1 METFAERAL
10 ALYRVSTE
18 TQGGEDDIP
27 VQRKECHDY
36 AEKKGWTI
44 VEEITE
50 KISGYKTEIEKREDL
65 KRVMHLATSG
75 EIDILLV
82 YHSDRIGRQIEF
94 VGFLNYL
101 REIGVDVYSVKEG
114 LLTGKEHIDSLTNFI
129 KFWQAEGE
137 SKKTSQRVSD
147 AMNTYNAE
155 GEYMGGVI
163 PYGYKTVDTGV
174 KRNAKKTKTIKKIV
188 KDENESKVVEMLF
201 NWTIELGWGAAKI
214 AKALNEKGYLTKN
227 GKQFRHNV
235 VSRMLKNPIYM
246 GYKRY
251 NTHAKVD
258 TRGSK
263 LKALPEEEWKL
274 QPYNEELAIIT
285 PEQFNQVQELI
296 EKRDTKKNGKKSGC
310 TGSKIALLSGL
321 TVCHCGA
328 RLKTDTS
335 VKRAVRKSGK
345 VYEHVSVTYRC
356 QDAPHTVNH
365 GKRSWGRKY
374 VDEYVEN
381 EIIKTINSLDFEGM
395 NEEVNN
401 HRNNH
406 TEHIAE
412 ELKNIEKELSKK
424 ELALSNSEEE
434 LEKVMLGESKLTHDQ
449 IAKLLNKLTKDVFE
463 LKARKEDAE
472 KRLEESQSSVIS
484 LEAFKDRYQNWAK
497 EYAEGDHEEKQAMI
511 ATIIE
516 KVILKETSEIEIHLK
531 LPTNTFNTEI
541 PENVEDKGLFFGDKG
556 IADDSNS
563 DTIRGTE
570 QTILYKDILDLISN
584 HEYLEL
590 VLKVRPVI

>member
-1 METFAERAL
+1 MERAL

-27 VQRKECHDY
+27 VQRKECRDY
-36 AEKKGWTI
+36 AEKKGWNI

-65 KRVMHLATSG
+65 KRVMQLATSG

-101 REIGVDVYSVKEG
+101 REMGVDVYSAKEG

-147 AMNTYNAE
+147 AMSTYNAE

-163 PYGYKTVDTGV
+163 PYGYKTVDTGI

-188 KDENESKVVEMLF
+188 KDENEAKVIEMLF
-201 NWTIELGWGAAKI
+201 DWTIELGWGAAKI

-251 NTHAKVD
+251 NTHTKAD

-274 QPYNEELAIIT
+274 QPYNPELAIIT
-285 PEQFNQVQELI
+285 PEKFNQVQELI
-296 EKRDTKKNGKKSGC
+296 KKRDTKRSGKKIGC

-335 VKRAVRKSGK
+335 VKRSVRKSGK

-356 QDAPHTVNH
+356 QAAPHTVNH

-374 VDEYVEN
+374 VDEYVEK

-412 ELKNIEKELSKK
+412 ELKNIEKELTKK
-424 ELALSNSEEE
+424 EMALSNTEKE
-434 LEKVMLGESKLTHDQ
+434 LEKVMLGESDFTHDQ
-449 IAKLLNKLTKDVFE
+449 IAKLLNRLTKDVFE

-472 KRLEESQSSVIS
+472 IRLEKSESSIIS
-484 LEAFKDRYQNWAK
+484 LEAFKDRYQNWTK
-497 EYAEGDHEEKQAMI
+497 EYNEGDHERKQAML
-511 ATIIE
+511 AAIID

-531 LPTNTFNTEI
+531 LPINTFNTET
-541 PENVEDKGLFFGDKG
+541 PENVDTKGLFFDDKWF
-556 IADDSNS
+556 AENSNS
-563 DTIRGTE
+563 DTVGNNQ
-570 QTILYKDILDLISN
+570 QTVFYKDMLNFIRTY
-584 HEYLEL
+584 EYYEL
-590 VLKVRPVI
+590 VLKVKCAM